1 MAEQQEDRNFF
12 GRLKKLFS
20 TTAIVRVD
28 SDGKRKVVDVDERQV
43 NTNLLQLKDRYTKL
57 QRSFYET
64 HSGAQSMAYHQVR
77 RELFRDYD
85 AMDSDP
91 ILASALDIYADECL
105 GGDTIIP
112 LLDGSKITIG
122 ELYKSGER
130 DFWVYGLDKSGNFIP
145 AKVDKVAYNGTKSV
159 KKIILEDDTEIYA
172 TDDHIWVNGQSE
184 LVKTKEL
191 KIGDGLYT
199 LSTKISNISNMSGYE
214 QIQTSS
220 KKYEFTHRIV
230 GNSIPNLIE
239 QKTDINRPVLHHKS
253 FDKKNNDPNHLE
265 YMEWDDHI
273 KLHRD
278 ANLKMWE
285 YRYNHTDKIK
295 KIIQSIKNGHDRYW
309 TDELKKTVSIRQK
322 EFMKKFVS
330 SLSNE
335 ERCIKWGRS
344 GSRNG
349 MYGKGYKLSGDKNG
363 RWLSDVNRADLID
376 MDVVVDILYNH
387 YNGGRDNAKSILK
400 EHNIQLNNQQ
410 FNLLCNRICS
420 EYKIRTI
427 KQLKRKINYLKY
439 NTLITNLRHATL
451 SFDKNPLRNYTE
463 LCNDIGTTVKIMN
476 DVLHEAGYKNFSD
489 FTKSTNH
496 RIKSISTESIEMDV
510 YDLVNAGD
518 NHIYAIETNDG
529 GKLFTHNCTTKNE
542 YGEVLQ
548 IKSSNENVK
557 EILHN
562 LFYDILNVEFNLWPW
577 TRNLTKYGDF
587 FLGLEIAEGKG
598 VINVVPQ
605 SVYYAERLE
614 GYDPNNANS
623 VKFKVEQD
631 RTGKIDWENY
641 EMAHFRLLSDTNFLP
656 YGKSMVESARR
667 IWKQLTLME
676 DAMLIHRIMRAPEKR
691 VFKIDIGNIN
701 PTEVDNYMQRIINK
715 MKKVPFVD
723 KNTGDYNLKYNMQNL
738 TEDFFLPVRGGDSGT
753 SIDNLGGLEY
763 AATEDIEFLQKKLF
777 AALKVP
783 KAYLS
788 YDENINGKATLAAE
802 DVRFA
807 RTIERIQR
815 TLVSELTKIAIVHL
829 AAQGID
835 DSEMVNFELS
845 LTNPS
850 TIYEQEKVNLW
861 SEKVRLAS
869 DMQALKMLSKDW
881 VYSNLFG
888 MSDADRDDEKVKL
901 INDLK
906 DSFRYNAIESD
917 GNDPAA
923 EKEPTKVEDELE
935 ELKKEISN
943 RGSGGAQGGRPREGN
958 TYGKDKHPY
967 GRDPLG
973 DKENHEERK
982 RETFANKNSKK
993 IAREYI
999 NGISSKKRIIN
1010 EKKDFLDDKNLL
1022 DDDKI

>member
-1 MAEQQEDRNFF
+1 MEEQTDRNFF
-12 GRLKKLFS
+12 GRLKKMFS

-91 ILASALDIYADECL
+91 ILASALDIYADEC
-105 GGDTIIP
+105 
-112 LLDGSKITIG
+112 
-122 ELYKSGER
+122 
-130 DFWVYGLDKSGNFIP
+130 
-145 AKVDKVAYNGTKSV
+145 
-159 KKIILEDDTEIYA
+159 
-172 TDDHIWVNGQSE
+172 
-184 LVKTKEL
+184 
-191 KIGDGLYT
+191 
-199 LSTKISNISNMSGYE
+199 
-214 QIQTSS
+214 
-220 KKYEFTHRIV
+220 
-230 GNSIPNLIE
+230 
-239 QKTDINRPVLHHKS
+239 
-253 FDKKNNDPNHLE
+253 
-265 YMEWDDHI
+265 
-273 KLHRD
+273 
-278 ANLKMWE
+278 
-285 YRYNHTDKIK
+285 
-295 KIIQSIKNGHDRYW
+295 
-309 TDELKKTVSIRQK
+309 
-322 EFMKKFVS
+322 
-330 SLSNE
+330 
-335 ERCIKWGRS
+335 
-344 GSRNG
+344 
-349 MYGKGYKLSGDKNG
+349 
-363 RWLSDVNRADLID
+363 
-376 MDVVVDILYNH
+376 
-387 YNGGRDNAKSILK
+387 
-400 EHNIQLNNQQ
+400 
-410 FNLLCNRICS
+410 
-420 EYKIRTI
+420 
-427 KQLKRKINYLKY
+427 
-439 NTLITNLRHATL
+439 
-451 SFDKNPLRNYTE
+451 
-463 LCNDIGTTVKIMN
+463 
-476 DVLHEAGYKNFSD
+476 
-489 FTKSTNH
+489 
-496 RIKSISTESIEMDV
+496 
-510 YDLVNAGD
+510 
-518 NHIYAIETNDG
+518 
-529 GKLFTHNCTTKNE
+529 TTKNE

-562 LFYDILNVEFNLWPW
+562 LFYDVLNVEFNLWPW

-587 FLGLEIAEGKG
+587 FLGLEIAEGQG

-614 GYDPNNANS
+614 GYDPNNSNS

-656 YGKSMVESARR
+656 YGKSMIESARR

-691 VFKIDIGNIN
+691 IFKIDIGNIN
-701 PTEVDNYMQRIINK
+701 PTEVDNYMQKIINK

-788 YDENINGKATLAAE
+788 YDESISGKATLAAE

-815 TLVSELTKIAIVHL
+815 TIVSELTKIAIVHL

-835 DSEMVNFELS
+835 DIEMVNFELS
-845 LTNPS
+845 LTNAS

-869 DMQALKMLSKDW
+869 DIQALKMLSKDW

-888 MSDADRDDEKVKL
+888 MSDVDKDEEKVKL

-906 DSFRYNAIESD
+906 DTFRYNAIEND
-917 GNDPAA
+917 GNDPAT
-923 EKEPTKVEDELE
+923 EPEPTKVEDDLE
-935 ELKKEISN
+935 ELKTQINN
-943 RGSGGAQGGRPREGN
+943 RGSGGADGGRPREGN

-973 DKENHEERK
+973 DKENHAERK
-982 RETFANKNSKK
+982 RENFTNTNNKKL
-993 IAREYI
+993 AREYI
-999 NGISSKKRIIN
+999 NGISAKKRIIN